1 MKIALIS
8 PQSTFLGNNK
18 KLSEFWS
25 GSEYTK
31 TYRAEWSGLSVA
43 LCIVA
48 ALTPMKHE
56 VEIIDENVEQID
68 FTKHYDI
75 VGITCITQQATRAY
89 EIADEWRKRSVKVV
103 LGGIHVSILPE
114 EAKNHA
120 DSVVIGEAE
129 NIWAQLLTDFENNR
143 LKDFYKSDETA
154 DISLSPIPRY
164 DLLKNKNYNLHWIQ
178 TTRGCPF
185 DCVFCAASKV
195 YGYKFRTKK
204 IDQIIKEIEVIKD
217 LYPDSR
223 ISFADDNMFINRK
236 FSKDLL
242 NRMISYNLRYM
253 AQTDISIAKDDEL
266 LKLIKK
272 SGCTFLLMGF
282 ESLSEDN
289 LENIN
294 KNNKKLKYFKLL
306 PEYIKQVQSNGIG
319 IMGSFIVGLK
329 NDRFNTF
336 DRITDFVTKNNLYNT
351 QLSILTPF
359 PGTVVRSELIS
370 EKRVLN
376 TKWENYTG
384 YDVNFIHQHIS
395 KEQFENG
402 MVKSYRILHSKEF
415 YLQKM
420 IYFKKIHSELIKLES

>member
-43 LCIVA
+43 LCIIA

-56 VEIIDENVEQID
+56 VEIIDENVEEID
-68 FTKHYDI
+68 FTKHYDL

-89 EIADEWRKRSVKVV
+89 EIADEWKSRSVKVV

-129 NIWAQLLTDFENNR
+129 NIWGQLLTDFENNR
-143 LKDFYKSDETA
+143 LKNFYKSAEAA

-185 DCVFCAASKV
+185 DCIFCAASKV

-204 IDQIIKEIEVIKD
+204 TDQIIKEIEVIKK
-217 LYPDSR
+217 LFPDSR
-223 ISFADDNMFINRK
+223 ISFADDNIFINRK
-236 FSKDLL
+236 FSKELFE
-242 NRMISYNLRYM
+242 RIIPYNIRYM

-282 ESLSEDN
+282 ESLSEEN
-289 LENIN
+289 LENIDR
-294 KNNKKLKYFKLL
+294 NNKKQKYLKLL
-306 PEYIKQVQSNGIG
+306 PEYIKKVQSNGVG
-319 IMGSFIVGLK
+319 IMGSFIIGLK
-329 NDRFNTF
+329 EDRSDTF
-336 DRITDFVTKNNLYNT
+336 DRITDFVTTNNLYNT

-359 PGTVVRSELIS
+359 PGTEIRKELVK
-370 EKRVLN
+370 EKRILK

-384 YDVNFIHQHIS
+384 YDVNFVHEHIT

-420 IYFKKIHSELIKLES
+420 MYFKKIHSELMKT